1 MGRVWLIICVGVENC
16 NKRKLDAVGVY
27 RKRQAVRKARGR
39 R

>member
-1 MGRVWLIICVGVENC
+1 MG